1 MPIESVGPL
10 NMFCIRKSDTIIEA
24 ERGIIFEACLSM
36 DSRGSPYVIMKIA
49 LADADDVMP
58 RGFR

>member
-1 MPIESVGPL
+1 
-10 NMFCIRKSDTIIEA
+10 MFCIRKSDTIIEA